1 MKINNM
7 IKMHMATKPAMMKT
21 KTPMVKIMTK
31 TTIKATMTKTMINKT
46 TISKI
51 TTKMKE
57 LEEASGD
64 E

>member
-1 MKINNM
+1 
-7 IKMHMATKPAMMKT
+7 MATKPAMMKT